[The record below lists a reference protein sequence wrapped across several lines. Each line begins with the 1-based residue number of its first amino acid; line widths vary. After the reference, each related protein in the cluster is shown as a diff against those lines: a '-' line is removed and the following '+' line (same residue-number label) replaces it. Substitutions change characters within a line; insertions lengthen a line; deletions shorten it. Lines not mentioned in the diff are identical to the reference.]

1 MRQKKLKPTSML
13 RSPLAGGLF
22 GAACLIAPVLAPAPA
37 LAQVG
42 EDAPVLFF
50 DVGIGLEYEDQ
61 RNRDATLEATTRFGV
76 GYFTST
82 ARQRLSFE
90 TGVTARASNEDGHNL
105 INPFARI
112 DYARFNRDIELG
124 FDLAYAREEIE
135 SDDLEEDF
143 DAGDLA
149 RQDGTRDQ
157 IDFGVR
163 LVTGR
168 AAPFGT
174 DTELR
179 YSQDTFADGATD
191 DDSTTHSARSTLR
204 FTIDPRIE
212 LSLTGFWE
220 QVDTDD
226 AVNTLETTQRVTLG
240 GVFAIDR
247 AWTASASLGFAEL
260 ETETTAATTVEDGL
274 EGSFLL
280 TRDLRNGSLS
290 FSTDHVITDDGWRN
304 TLRARRLIE
313 MANGDLFDASVG
325 QIFFEEGGS
334 GHLASLD
341 FTRTVRSG
349 ALSLGFDYS
358 SDLDDADLLV
368 QRTQLSASL
377 RQDITDFSGW
387 SIDGTLASVDYD
399 NPATIDAARLEV
411 GLAYLHAL
419 SNDWTLAARARHQ
432 VLYEDGDLA
441 DRTNILSLNLER
453 RFSVRP

>member
-1 MRQKKLKPTSML
+1 MR
-13 RSPLAGGLF
+13 GLF
-22 GAACLIAPVLAPAPA
+22 GAACLIVPAFAPAPA
-37 LAQVG
+37 QAQVG
-42 EDAPVLFF
+42 DDAPVLFI
-50 DVGIGLEYEDQ
+50 DVGLGLELEDR
-61 RNRDATLEATTRFGV
+61 RNRDAELEATTRLGV

-90 TGVTARASNEDGHNL
+90 TGVTARANEDGHDL

-112 DYARFNRDIELG
+112 DYARFNRDYELG
-124 FDLAYAREEIE
+124 FDLALARENIE
-135 SDDLEEDF
+135 NDDLEADF
-143 DAGDLA
+143 DADDLA
-149 RQDGTRDQ
+149 RQDGTREQVDV
-157 IDFGVR
+157 GVR
-163 LVTGR
+163 LLTGR
-168 AAPFGT
+168 ASPFGT
-174 DTELR
+174 ETELR
-179 YSQDTFADGATD
+179 YSQQTFADGATD

-212 LSLTGFWE
+212 LRLTGFWQ

-226 AVNTLETTQRVTLG
+226 AVNTVDTTRRVTLG

-247 AWTASASLGFAEL
+247 VWTASASLGFAEL
-260 ETETTAATTVEDGL
+260 ETETTGGRTLEDGV

-280 TRDLRNGSLS
+280 NRDLRNGALS

-304 TLRARRLIE
+304 SVRVRRTIS
-313 MANGDLFDASVG
+313 MANGDLFDASLG

-341 FTRTVRSG
+341 FTRTVRSA
-349 ALSLGFDYS
+349 ALSFGFDYS
-358 SDLDDADLLV
+358 SDLDDTDLLV

-387 SIDGTLASVDYD
+387 SLDGTLARVDYD
-399 NPATIDAARLEV
+399 NPATVDATRLNV
-411 GLAYLHAL
+411 GVAYLHAL

-432 VLYEDGDLA
+432 ILYEDGDLS